1 MSARG
6 RGIALSVAGAL
17 VVAAL
22 VAWWFH
28 GMHRV
33 TEWVD
38 LPARGEATW
47 NRLYPLQKALQ
58 ASGRSAQSRRRL
70 QMELTPLGERDTV
83 VMLQDTLG
91 LQADETY
98 DLLDWVEDGG
108 HLVVALPQGDADLN
122 RDGSEPTLTEIL
134 GVQRRK
140 RGDDDPVGDCLR
152 FTVSGATKAEK
163 MFCYDQRFDLSQ
175 GAPVFGLRD
184 PAGGWVMARIAH
196 GKGSVDVLSSMQPIQ
211 RNAVESPVSAWL
223 TAQLLAPNDGHGT
236 FHLIYEPGLPSMWL
250 VIGRKGWMAWAPAL
264 LALLAWLW
272 WRTQRVGPLLPGHVR
287 QRRSL
292 IEHVTA
298 SGELLWRFRRGDLL
312 YQAVR
317 TRFIAKLRR
326 RDPVAAAQPDALQAE
341 MIAATT
347 GVPAATIQRA
357 LQAPPPGDAHALRE
371 RIALLIDLG
380 KQL

>member
-1 MSARG
+1 MSARN
-6 RGIALSVAGAL
+6 RGIAMIVAGAL
-17 VVAAL
+17 LVAAL

-38 LPARGEATW
+38 LPVRGEATW
-47 NRLYPLQKALQ
+47 NRLYPLQKALR

-70 QMELTPLGERDTV
+70 QLELTPLGERDTV

-98 DLLDWVEDGG
+98 DLLDWVEGGG
-108 HLVVALPQGDADLN
+108 HLVVALPQGDADLD
-122 RDGSEPTLTEIL
+122 RDGGEPTLTEIL

-140 RGDDDPVGDCLR
+140 RGDDGNDCLR
-152 FTVSGATKAEK
+152 FSAPGVAKSEEL
-163 MFCYDQRFDLSQ
+163 FCYDPRFDLSQ

-184 PAGGWVMARIAH
+184 PAGGWVMARVAH
-196 GKGSVDVLSSMQPIQ
+196 GKGSVDVLSSMQLVQ
-211 RNAVESPVSAWL
+211 RNAVESPVRAWL
-223 TAQLLAPNDGHGT
+223 IAQLLAPNDGHGA
-236 FHLIYEPGLPSMWL
+236 FHLVYEPGLPSLWMVL
-250 VIGRKGWMAWAPAL
+250 LRKGWMAWAPAL
-264 LALLAWLW
+264 LGLIAWLW
-272 WRTQRVGPLLPGHVR
+272 LRAQRVGPLLPGHVR

-317 TRFIAKLRR
+317 ARFIAKLRR
-326 RDPVAAAQPDALQAE
+326 RDPIAATQPDALQAE
-341 MIAATT
+341 MIAAAT
-347 GVPAATIQRA
+347 GVSAGAIQRA
-357 LQAPPPGDAHALRE
+357 LQAPPAGDAHALRE

>member
-1 MSARG
+1 MSARS
-6 RGIALSVAGAL
+6 RGIAFGVAGAL

-38 LPARGEATW
+38 LPVRGEATW

-98 DLLDWVEDGG
+98 DLLDWVEGGG

-122 RDGSEPTLTEIL
+122 RDGGEPTLTEIL

-140 RGDDDPVGDCLR
+140 RGDDDDIHGCLR
-152 FTVSGATKAEK
+152 FSAPGAAKAENL
-163 MFCYDQRFDLSQ
+163 FCGDRRFDLSQ

-196 GKGSVDVLSSMQPIQ
+196 GKGSVDVLSSMRSVQ

-223 TAQLLAPNDGHGT
+223 MMNGLMEAPTPQKQCSQFMCRALKCMATKLLRAASTLPAPN
-236 FHLIYEPGLPSMWL
+236 P
-250 VIGRKGWMAWAPAL
+250 
-264 LALLAWLW
+264 
-272 WRTQRVGPLLPGHVR
+272 
-287 QRRSL
+287 
-292 IEHVTA
+292 
-298 SGELLWRFRRGDLL
+298 
-312 YQAVR
+312 
-317 TRFIAKLRR
+317 
-326 RDPVAAAQPDALQAE
+326 
-341 MIAATT
+341 
-347 GVPAATIQRA
+347 
-357 LQAPPPGDAHALRE
+357 
-371 RIALLIDLG
+371 
-380 KQL
+380 

>member
-1 MSARG
+1 MNARG
-6 RGIALSVAGAL
+6 RNVALIVAGVLL
-17 VVAAL
+17 VAGL

-33 TEWVD
+33 TEWAD
-38 LPARGEATW
+38 LPVRGEATW

-70 QMELTPLGERDTV
+70 QMELTPLEARDTV

-98 DLLDWVEDGG
+98 ELLDWVKDGG
-108 HLVVALPQGDADLN
+108 HLVVALPEGDADLN
-122 RDGSEPTLTEIL
+122 RDSGQPTLTEIL
-134 GVQRRK
+134 GVLRRE
-140 RGDDDPVGDCLR
+140 REEGDDCVR
-152 FTVSGATKAEK
+152 FSAPGASKPEKA
-163 MFCYDQRFDLSQ
+163 FCGSQRFDLSQ

-196 GKGSVDVLSSMQPIQ
+196 GNGSVDVLSSLWFIQ
-211 RNAVESPVSAWL
+211 RNNIESPVSAWL
-223 TAQLLAPNDGHGT
+223 AAQLLAPNDGHGT
-236 FHLIYEPGLPSMWL
+236 FHLIYEPGLPSLWL
-250 VIGRKGWMAWAPAL
+250 VIWRKGWMAWAPAL
-264 LALLAWLW
+264 LALVAWLW
-272 WRTQRVGPLLPGHVR
+272 WRTQRSGPVLPGYVR
-287 QRRSL
+287 ERRSL
-292 IEHVTA
+292 IEHITA
-298 SGELLWRFRRGDLL
+298 SGELLWRFRRGNLL

-326 RDPVAAAQPDALQAE
+326 RDPVAASQPDVLQAE
-341 MIAATT
+341 MIAAAT
-347 GVPAATIQRA
+347 GVSPTIVQRA
-357 LQAPPPGDAHALRE
+357 LQAPPIDDAHALRE

>member
-1 MSARG
+1 VVAMNARG
-6 RGIALSVAGAL
+6 RGIAMIVAGVL
-17 VVAAL
+17 LVAAL

-38 LPARGEATW
+38 LPVRGEATW
-47 NRLYPLQKALQ
+47 NRLYPLQKALR
-58 ASGRSAQSRRRL
+58 ASGRDAQSRRRL
-70 QMELTPLGERDTV
+70 QLELTPLGERDTV

-98 DLLDWVEDGG
+98 DLLDWVKDGG

-122 RDGSEPTLTEIL
+122 RDGGQPTLTEIL

-140 RGDDDPVGDCLR
+140 RDDNDDCLR
-152 FTVSGATKAEK
+152 FSAPGATKPEEL
-163 MFCYDQRFDLSQ
+163 FCGSQRFDLSQ
-175 GAPVFGLRD
+175 GAPLFGLRD
-184 PAGGWVMARIAH
+184 PAGGWVVARIAH
-196 GKGSVDVLSSMQPIQ
+196 GKGSVDVLSSLWLVQ
-211 RNAVESPVSAWL
+211 RDNIESPVSAWL
-223 TAQLLAPNDGHGT
+223 TAQLLAPNDGHGS
-236 FHLIYEPGLPSMWL
+236 FHLVYEPGLPSLWL
-250 VIGRKGWMAWAPAL
+250 VIWRKGWMAWAPAL
-264 LALLAWLW
+264 LALVAWLW
-272 WRTQRVGPLLPGHVR
+272 WRAQRVGPLLPGHVR

-292 IEHVTA
+292 IEHVSA

-317 TRFIAKLRR
+317 ARFMAKLRR
-326 RDPVAAAQPDALQAE
+326 RDPIAATQPDALQAG

-347 GVPAATIQRA
+347 GVSVAIVQRA
-357 LQAPPPGDAHALRE
+357 LQTPPTGDAHALRE